1 MKVLL
6 LTIHI
11 YCIKIIKHYHFY
23 LDPIQS
29 IKYAE
34 DMCDILIL
42 TENGKI
48 TILPNILARSEN
60 EMIIT
65 SKLIGKIYMTLGL
78 YIYFEIK
85 AF

>member
-1 MKVLL
+1 
-6 LTIHI
+6 
-11 YCIKIIKHYHFY
+11 
-23 LDPIQS
+23 
-29 IKYAE
+29 
-34 DMCDILIL
+34 MCDILIL